1 MNKTR
6 REGLLGSLATGER
19 WVEIHAVGVRPGG
32 GVASTEAEIVWLE
45 DIDHLDYLRQSLDR
59 LPTCKGRPA
68 YHRGGR
74 TVG

>member
-1 MNKTR
+1 MGGDPCR
-6 REGLLGSLATGER
+6 
-19 WVEIHAVGVRPGG
+19 GVRPGG

-45 DIDHLDYLRQSLDR
+45 DIDHLDYLRRSLDR
-59 LPTCKGRPA
+59 LPTRKSRPT